1 MRGCALSPSCG
12 AFPKEGTHPKE
23 DLTSLGPC
31 VAPPIHSPSH
41 RWHIVELRGVVS
53 LIPLTLVT
61 HPLPSGAPSS
71 IGIVTLLAI
80 YWS

>member
-1 MRGCALSPSCG
+1 MRGCALPPSCG
-12 AFPKEGTHPKE
+12 EFSKEGVHPKE

-31 VAPPIHSPSH
+31 VAPPLYLPTHT
-41 RWHIVELRGVVS
+41 WHIFELSGEVS
-53 LIPLTLVT
+53 LISPTLVN

-80 YWS
+80 Y